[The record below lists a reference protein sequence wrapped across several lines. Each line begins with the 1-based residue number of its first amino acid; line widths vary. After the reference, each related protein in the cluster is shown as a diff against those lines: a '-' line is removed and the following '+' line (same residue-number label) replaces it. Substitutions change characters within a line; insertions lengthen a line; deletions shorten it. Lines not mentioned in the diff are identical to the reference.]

1 MAKFDFKK
9 LRDSIDWSVRQL
21 KVPRDNRLKFIKEY
35 VGMNYAQSG
44 SDKKNPTNFLEL
56 AITIYTRQLMAR
68 APRVMV
74 TAKNVALKP
83 FAKDMEIAINQ
94 IPDEIGLGKTLQ
106 RAVMEAMFSFAIA
119 KVGICQTGRIV
130 LGHDPGQLFVDL
142 VSIDDYFCDMSAK
155 SRDRMQYEGNEYWM
169 DIEDAR
175 AMYKGPSVDL
185 QPDEH
190 TTVSPDGDTKADSV
204 TVGDGADVYSPR
216 ILMRDVWLPG
226 VKKVITYAVSTNL
239 LVAEVEWDGP
249 ENGPYYTLG
258 FSEVPGNLLPLPPV
272 ALWYDM
278 HELGNSIF
286 RKLGRQADAKKT
298 VVAFAGGNDES
309 VNSLKAARD
318 GDGITFTGA
327 RPENITVGGI
337 DAPTLAFYL
346 QLRDLFNY
354 FAGNLDSLG
363 GLSPVSDTV
372 GQEKMMSEAANARLA
387 AMSDSVM
394 EFVRGI
400 MKAIAWYEW
409 TNPYAERTIVKE
421 LKGTDIAVTKKWS
434 PETMAGDFLD
444 YNFDIDVYSM
454 QDDSPANRL
463 QKLGAALERFVFPII
478 GQIEAQGGQFNTKVM
493 LETISE
499 LSDLPELADMVVFQ
513 EPSEAGQ
520 QPIQGSPQ
528 ARHERSLPSQTK
540 RTYERVS
547 RPGAT
552 RSGKDDVMSR
562 LLMGGNVQAGEGS
575 AMGRLVG

>member
-1 MAKFDFKK
+1 MPTFDFKK

-21 KVPRDNRLKFIKEY
+21 SEPRANRLKFIKEY
-35 VGMNYAQSG
+35 VGMNYAQNG
-44 SDKKNPTNFLEL
+44 SDRKNPTNFLEL

-68 APRVMV
+68 TPRVMV
-74 TAKNVALKP
+74 TASNAALKP
-83 FAKDMEIAINQ
+83 YAKDMEIAINQ
-94 IPDEIGLGKTLQ
+94 IPDEIKLGKTLQ
-106 RAVMEAMFSFAIA
+106 RAIMEAMFSFGVV
-119 KVGICQTGRIV
+119 KVGICATGRQV

-142 VSIDDYFCDMSAK
+142 VSLDDYFCDMSAK
-155 SRDRMQYEGNEYWM
+155 SRDKMQYEGNEYWM

-175 AMYKGPSVDL
+175 AMYTGPDSDL

-190 TTVSPDGDTKADSV
+190 TTVGADGETKSDSI

-226 VKKVITYAVSTNL
+226 VKKVVTYAVSTNR
-239 LVAEVEWDGP
+239 LVSEVDWNGP

-258 FSEVPGNLLPLPPV
+258 FSDVPGNLLPLPPV

-309 VNSLKAARD
+309 VNNLKAARD

-337 DAPTLAFYL
+337 DSPTLAFYL

-363 GLSPVSDTV
+363 GLSPVSDTL
-372 GQEKMMSEAANARLA
+372 GQEKMMSEAANARLR
-387 AMSDSVM
+387 AMSDNVM
-394 EFVRGI
+394 DFVRNI

-409 TNPYAERTIVKE
+409 TNPYAERKIMKP
-421 LKGTDIAVTKKWS
+421 LKGTDIAISKKWS
-434 PETMAGDFLD
+434 PETMEGDFLD

-454 QDDSPANRL
+454 QDDSPGNRL
-463 QKLGAALERFVFPII
+463 QKLGTALERFVFPIL

-493 LETISE
+493 IEKISE
-499 LSDLPELADMVVFQ
+499 LSDLPELADMILYQ
-513 EPSEAGQ
+513 EPSANDRPVVGD
-520 QPIQGSPQ
+520 PR
-528 ARHERSLPSQTK
+528 ARHERSMPTQTK

-575 AMGRLVG
+575 AMGRMVG